1 MKFERPNIFK
11 NFIYSLKK
19 IYNVDKLFVF
29 ETILHTIISS
39 LLVFMY
45 PFILKTA
52 IETIELK
59 LDFSHL
65 ILKVLIIILI
75 VLVLSLINNIC
86 SYDKSYR
93 ARKLSV
99 IFTREYHLNSLK
111 ADYEKFELPETQDAF
126 EKGGRAMGTR
136 SGFIG
141 LYTDMFN
148 TISKS
153 IIFII
158 GCGIVLQV
166 SIWLILII
174 VFLAIIKLLLTS
186 YNTKKEKTNFYD
198 KTPGLWRKIN
208 YTNNI
213 SRNLTIG
220 KDLRIYEM
228 DKFINYERQK
238 TIDDYMSL
246 YKKEE
251 IRSNIINVI
260 LNILHIC
267 DEIALY
273 SFMIYEVINNNLSI
287 ADFTFIISSIRTIS
301 RSLNIII
308 YNFSNNLS
316 HSLQVNDYRKFLM
329 IDLFPN
335 LPINQSLVNNIELNK
350 DSGIDIEFKNVS
362 YSYYMQEDTAL
373 NNISFKI
380 SKGEKV
386 ALVGN
391 NGAGKT
397 TLIKLI
403 CGFYHP
409 TKGEI
414 LINGINIKNIDR
426 DCLIK
431 LVAPVF
437 QDTNHYAVSIRE
449 NIAMESADAIDE
461 NKIINAIKLV
471 GLEEKINILENGL
484 DTVITRDMDENGVE
498 LSGGENQKLAIARAI
513 YKDAPLIIL
522 DEPTSALDPL
532 AEYNLYMNLNSIINN
547 HTAIFISHRLSSTRF
562 CDRILFLKDGEL
574 IEMGTHNQ
582 LMNSDSEYKKLFD
595 MQAEYYKEEKES

>member
-1 MKFERPNIFK
+1 MQYIK
-11 NFIYSLKK
+11 
-19 IYNVDKLFVF
+19 
-29 ETILHTIISS
+29 
-39 LLVFMY
+39 
-45 PFILKTA
+45 
-52 IETIELK
+52 
-59 LDFSHL
+59 
-65 ILKVLIIILI
+65 
-75 VLVLSLINNIC
+75 NNI
-86 SYDKSYR
+86 
-93 ARKLSV
+93 
-99 IFTREYHLNSLK
+99 
-111 ADYEKFELPETQDAF
+111 
-126 EKGGRAMGTR
+126 
-136 SGFIG
+136 
-141 LYTDMFN
+141 
-148 TISKS
+148 
-153 IIFII
+153 
-158 GCGIVLQV
+158 
-166 SIWLILII
+166 
-174 VFLAIIKLLLTS
+174 
-186 YNTKKEKTNFYD
+186 
-198 KTPGLWRKIN
+198 
-208 YTNNI
+208 
-213 SRNLTIG
+213 
-220 KDLRIYEM
+220 
-228 DKFINYERQK
+228 
-238 TIDDYMSL
+238 
-246 YKKEE
+246 
-251 IRSNIINVI
+251 
-260 LNILHIC
+260 
-267 DEIALY
+267 
-273 SFMIYEVINNNLSI
+273 
-287 ADFTFIISSIRTIS
+287 
-301 RSLNIII
+301 
-308 YNFSNNLS
+308 
-316 HSLQVNDYRKFLM
+316 
-329 IDLFPN
+329 
-335 LPINQSLVNNIELNK
+335 
-350 DSGIDIEFKNVS
+350 
-362 YSYYMQEDTAL
+362 